1 MNSHTPCPVE
11 SPKKAIEYHHLLRER
26 ETSALNYGRFYQ
38 RLLEARVFATQR
50 ELSIALSV
58 PEGHVSKALKSA
70 RLPTDLLRAFGSEAH
85 VSFRVAEALAE
96 LVKVVGV
103 QTLTMRAIL
112 LGQRPDLTANQILET
127 LARTEPPSHL
137 PQQIRMSVGR
147 GGRYIRKRAI

>member
-1 MNSHTPCPVE
+1 MNSHMPCPVE

-38 RLLEARVFATQR
+38 RRLEARVFATQR

-58 PEGHVSKALKSA
+58 PEGHVSRALKSA
-70 RLPTDLLRAFGSEAH
+70 LLRAFGSEAH

-103 QTLTMRAIL
+103 ETLTMHAIL
-112 LGQRPDLTANQILET
+112 LGQRPELTANQMILET
-127 LARTEPPSHL
+127 LVRTEPPSHL